1 MTMSAPTLE
10 KILQA
15 VNEKYGTS
23 FEGWSQLPT
32 AYEVGDT
39 VPNWNA
45 YEKIEKPGQKIAL
58 KTQSN
63 PAEYTIGT
71 IKNNVYYMLTNSN
84 DKGYLVRDDGTITFN
99 IIDGSNAKAWLINLF
114 AGQGITINDVV
125 NEEVILE
132 VGTIV
137 PDWSDYTKLG

>member
-1 MTMSAPTLE
+1 MSAPTLE

-45 YEKIEKPGQKIAL
+45 YEKIEMPGQKIAAKYKDADSVNL
-58 KTQSN
+58 FIIGTLIGENFEIITNGNLSCVVYSN
-63 PAEYTIGT
+63 GVIESYNGIPAKYPDYVKQILQNVGITATTISEKVETWEIGSTVPNWSEYTQ
-71 IKNNVYYMLTNSN
+71 YS
-84 DKGYLVRDDGTITFN
+84 
-99 IIDGSNAKAWLINLF
+99 
-114 AGQGITINDVV
+114 
-125 NEEVILE
+125 
-132 VGTIV
+132 
-137 PDWSDYTKLG
+137 